1 MSIRK
6 AIAIAGNMGAGK
18 SSLVSFLSSTYG
30 VEPYYEPNDDNPYLG
45 DFYSDM
51 KRWAFRSQMYFLASK
66 FAIHQQLDRTPGVLV
81 QDRTIFEDAE
91 VFATALHE
99 MGHIDDRDWAT
110 YSSFYRSILDAI
122 RPPDL
127 LIYLRCSMRTLRK
140 RIRLRGREMEQDI
153 PLSYLKRLD
162 RLYEDWIN
170 GWTLSEVM
178 VLESDRIDYVRD
190 LVDRLDVME
199 RIEVL
204 LPDALIRPGTPV

>member
-1 MSIRK
+1 MTVRK
-6 AIAIAGNMGAGK
+6 AIAIAGNIGAGK
-18 SSLVSFLSSTYG
+18 SSLVSFLTGTYG
-30 VEPYYEPNDDNPYLG
+30 VKPYYEPNDDNPYLA
-45 DFYSDM
+45 DFYGDM
-51 KRWAFRSQMYFLASK
+51 NRWAFRSQMYFLASK
-66 FAIHQQLDRTPGVLV
+66 FGIHQQLDRTLGVVV

-110 YSSFYRSILDAI
+110 YCSFYRAILDAI

-153 PLSYLKRLD
+153 PLNYLKRLD
-162 RLYEDWIN
+162 RLYENWIN
-170 GWTLSEVM
+170 SWTLSEVL